1 MASKKQDLLTK
12 TYNEFYDIVLYNAG
26 LERLAAIVAEDV
38 MGYGTTIDE
47 KIVDL
52 KGLQELIIQQS
63 IQGKDIKMD
72 FDITP
77 VYRQTTSN
85 GDLAIYVDEVK
96 INMQLSDGVNE
107 FSVRISTIL
116 EFKNGIWKVIH
127 WHGSKPVEI
136 EGDTWH
142 KEEWK
147 QKNEA
152 LQKLVDEKTAEL
164 VKQNR
169 ELEIEASLER
179 VRTVAMSMRKSSDML
194 DVCRIISDQLQ
205 MLEVKDIRNVQTAI
219 INEQNGTYLNYQ
231 YFTAYSKSVVEE
243 TEYNK
248 NPLVNKMVNELKSS
262 ADAYF
267 TGYLTG
273 EELEVFR
280 EYRKLDN
287 QFPDP
292 LLDEATNAQY
302 NFYSIGLGGL
312 GLTTY
317 KPLPEAGLEI
327 FKRYHNVFKL
337 AYRRFIDI
345 QQAEAQAREAQI
357 EAALERVRSRSM
369 AMYKSDELRDTAM
382 LLFQQVEALG
392 VAVFG
397 CGFNIWDDDRK
408 AATAWMAG
416 KDRLQPPFKT
426 SSSEDIFLRIY
437 EAAQRGDSLFVEE
450 QAGDELDT
458 HYKYM
463 ASIPIFNEIMVEM
476 AKTGLSVPTFQIMH
490 CAYFSHGY
498 LMFISF
504 HPVPYAHDIFRRF
517 AKVFEQTYIRFL
529 DLKKAEAQA
538 REAQIELALER
549 IRAQAMA
556 MKESS
561 DLLDIVVNMRSEFIA
576 LGHEAHY
583 FWHMRWLPEKY
594 EKAMTS
600 GDGARIGMI
609 MTLPRHI
616 HGDIELIDEWEKGE
630 KASLIFP
637 MDVETAVN
645 YVDKMITLGDFEQ
658 VDPHAPTLDDIRHIG
673 GLTFIMARTTH
684 GEIGYSLPGNVPD
697 PPMDGLETL
706 TRFAGAFDL
715 AYKRFEDLKESEA
728 HAAQAKEDLIKLQ
741 LEKKRAEEALNELQ
755 HTQKQLIHAE
765 KMASLGE
772 LTAGIAHEI
781 QNPLNFVNNFS
792 EVSVDLVTEMN
803 EEMEDGNTDEVK
815 VISNDLKQNLEK
827 INHHGKRASF
837 IIKGMLEHSRTSTGE
852 KTLTDINVLAEEF
865 LKLSYHGLR
874 AKDKSFNA
882 EMKTDF
888 DQDLNLVK
896 VVAQDIG
903 RVILNL
909 INNAFHA
916 VAERAKQSGGDYK
929 PLVTVATSEEDD
941 QLIVKVGDN
950 GNGIPE
956 GIREKIFQPFFTTKP
971 TGQGTGLGLSL
982 SYDIIKAHGGTISIE
997 SKENSG
1003 SEFIILLPIKI

>member
-12 TYNEFYDIVLYNAG
+12 TYNEFYNIVLYNAG

-52 KGLQELIIQQS
+52 KGLQELVIQQS

-205 MLEVKDIRNVQTAI
+205 MLGVKDIRNIQTAI
-219 INEQNGTYLNYQ
+219 INEQKGTYLNYQ

-369 AMYKSDELRDTAM
+369 AMYKSDELRDTAL

-645 YVDKMITLGDFEQ
+645 YVDKMITLGDFEL

-803 EEMEDGNTDEVK
+803 EEMESGNTKEVK

-916 VAERAKQSGGDYK
+916 VAERAKQGGSDFK
-929 PLVTVATSEEDD
+929 PLVSVSTCKEHNQV
-941 QLIVKVGDN
+941 IIKVKDN

>member
-874 AKDKSFNA
+874 AKDKSFN
-882 EMKTDF
+882 D
-888 DQDLNLVK
+888 
-896 VVAQDIG
+896 
-903 RVILNL
+903 
-909 INNAFHA
+909 
-916 VAERAKQSGGDYK
+916 
-929 PLVTVATSEEDD
+929 
-941 QLIVKVGDN
+941 
-950 GNGIPE
+950 
-956 GIREKIFQPFFTTKP
+956 
-971 TGQGTGLGLSL
+971 
-982 SYDIIKAHGGTISIE
+982 
-997 SKENSG
+997 
-1003 SEFIILLPIKI
+1003 